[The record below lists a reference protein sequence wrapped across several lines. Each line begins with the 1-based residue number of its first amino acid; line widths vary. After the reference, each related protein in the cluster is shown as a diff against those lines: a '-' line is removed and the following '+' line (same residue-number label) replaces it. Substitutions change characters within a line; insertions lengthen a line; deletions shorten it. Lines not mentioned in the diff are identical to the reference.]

1 MKPVRYRLL
10 AWACAPALTCA
21 LWLAAVTGVW
31 AASTDIASAP
41 LFTSSSTLVKPN
53 LMFILDD
60 SGSMAYNYLPDEAR
74 FSNTKYGPLS
84 SQCNGLAYNPAVV
97 YALPVNAD
105 GTPQAAGS
113 TTFIAT
119 ASNPNSMTT
128 TSYSLTSPTSQALP
142 VTTGNTLTYTL
153 SSSTSLRAGTF
164 AAGDVVTV
172 YSVASTTNSLLG
184 TVTSWNSSTRVLVMT
199 ITSSAGSSGSLATP
213 RVRQGTPN
221 IPAYY
226 KYTGAETPLN
236 YTYTSAGVIT
246 STTFYTQCN
255 STIGASPGSSVFTPV
270 TVSSASS
277 EAQNYANWYAYYDTR
292 MDMAK
297 SAVSRVFSTLGS
309 NYRVGYTTIRVPTS
323 KKIS

>member
-153 SSSTSLRAGTF
+153 SSSTSLRSGTF
-164 AAGDVVTV
+164 AIGDVLTV
-172 YSVASTTNSLLG
+172 YSISSSGSYIVG
-184 TVTSWNSSTRVLVMT
+184 TVKSWNSSTRVLAMT
-199 ITSSAGSSGSLATP
+199 ITSSLGSSGSLATP
-213 RVRQGTPN
+213 RVRTGQPN
-221 IPAYY
+221 GAVYY
-226 KYTGAETPLN
+226 RYTGAETALN
-236 YTYTSAGVIT
+236 YTYTSSGVIT
-246 STTFYTQCN
+246 STTFYAQCN
-255 STIGASPGSSVFTPV
+255 STIGASPGSGVFTRVSV
-270 TVSSASS
+270 TTASS
-277 EAQNYANWYAYYDTR
+277 EARETL
-292 MDMAK
+292 
-297 SAVSRVFSTLGS
+297 SAAG
-309 NYRVGYTTIRVPTS
+309 
-323 KKIS
+323 